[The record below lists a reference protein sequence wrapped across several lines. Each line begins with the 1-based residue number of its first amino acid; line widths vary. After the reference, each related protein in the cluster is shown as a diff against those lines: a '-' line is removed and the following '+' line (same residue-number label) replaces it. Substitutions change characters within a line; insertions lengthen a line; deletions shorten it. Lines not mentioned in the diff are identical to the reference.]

1 MTYSPPLVEADVER
15 ELDDQRH
22 ELFRNEVREFRH
34 EGREE
39 FCAVRFFVGFPA
51 ARGLDFPQVGVRAM
65 PGVILKDICCPS
77 VVEDVIPMI
86 LAVQGNLANLY
97 DAVGRCEQ
105 ALQLR
110 RDVYSGYLRLYG
122 EEHEATLHAANNYAG
137 SLRILKRFEEA
148 KSLLRTTLLVVRRVL
163 GESELM
169 LWMRWT
175 YARALYENPSCT
187 LDEAREAVTTLE
199 DVERTSRRV
208 LGGAHPFTKTIERH
222 LRALRA
228 ALRARE
234 TGGAREPVTTA
245 N

>member
-1 MTYSPPLVEADVER
+1 MER

-22 ELFRNEVREFRH
+22 ELFRNEVREFH
-34 EGREE
+34 
-39 FCAVRFFVGFPA
+39 
-51 ARGLDFPQVGVRAM
+51 
-65 PGVILKDICCPS
+65 
-77 VVEDVIPMI
+77 
-86 LAVQGNLANLY
+86 
-97 DAVGRCEQ
+97 
-105 ALQLR
+105 
-110 RDVYSGYLRLYG
+110 G

>member
-1 MTYSPPLVEADVER
+1 MER

-22 ELFRNEVREFRH
+22 ELFRNEVREFH
-34 EGREE
+34 
-39 FCAVRFFVGFPA
+39 
-51 ARGLDFPQVGVRAM
+51 
-65 PGVILKDICCPS
+65 
-77 VVEDVIPMI
+77 
-86 LAVQGNLANLY
+86 
-97 DAVGRCEQ
+97 
-105 ALQLR
+105 
-110 RDVYSGYLRLYG
+110 G

-228 ALRARE
+228 ALRARL
-234 TGGAREPVTTA
+234 AREAVST

>member
-1 MTYSPPLVEADVER
+1 M
-15 ELDDQRH
+15 
-22 ELFRNEVREFRH
+22 
-34 EGREE
+34 
-39 FCAVRFFVGFPA
+39 
-51 ARGLDFPQVGVRAM
+51 
-65 PGVILKDICCPS
+65 
-77 VVEDVIPMI
+77 
-86 LAVQGNLANLY
+86 
-97 DAVGRCEQ
+97 
-105 ALQLR
+105 
-110 RDVYSGYLRLYG
+110 
-122 EEHEATLHAANNYAG
+122 
-137 SLRILKRFEEA
+137 
-148 KSLLRTTLLVVRRVL
+148 VRRVL

-234 TGGAREPVTTA
+234 TGGARDPVTTA